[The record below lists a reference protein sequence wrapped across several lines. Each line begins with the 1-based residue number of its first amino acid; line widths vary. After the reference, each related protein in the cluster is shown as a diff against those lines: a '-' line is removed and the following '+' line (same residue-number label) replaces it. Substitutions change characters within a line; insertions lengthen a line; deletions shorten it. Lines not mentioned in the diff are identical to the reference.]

1 MNKYSVWYMPYSKK
15 YLITH
20 PWLWFKCTWRNI
32 RDAWRRSVYG
42 WTYGDVWD
50 WDHWF
55 ARVVPDMLR
64 YMADHGSAYPG
75 HPPFETPEKWH
86 DWLHEMAHLI
96 ETADEAWQDEHN
108 EYYKEYM
115 EHIMDNWEPIVTDE
129 NGVCHHQTTKEPP
142 EIHKQYMK
150 RSQELAKEGE
160 DNVRRA
166 LTLIG
171 EHFHNLWD

>member
-1 MNKYSVWYMPYSKK
+1 MNKYSVWYMPYNKR

-20 PWLWFKCTWRNI
+20 PWQWVRCAYRNI

-50 WDHWF
+50 WDTWF
-55 ARVVPDMLR
+55 VRVVPDMLR
-64 YMADHGSAYPG
+64 HMASHGSAYPG

-86 DWLHEMAHLI
+86 DWLNEMAHLI

-108 EYYKEYM
+108 EYHEEYM
-115 EHIMDNWEPIVTDE
+115 KHLMDDWKPMIPDE
-129 NGVCHHQTTKEPP
+129 DGVYHHTPKEPS
-142 EIHKQYMK
+142 EIYKQYMK

-160 DNVRRA
+160 DNIRRA

-171 EHFHNLWD
+171 EHFYSIWD